1 MNKEGFMLLDAMLSI
16 AIVSVLALMCFS
28 IYRVID
34 NDERVME
41 EYYQKNNESYE
52 LLFGSL
58 GDCAPCVLEADR
70 SKPES

>member
-1 MNKEGFMLLDAMLSI
+1 MLLDAMLSI
-16 AIVSVLALMCFS
+16 AVVSVLALMCFS

-52 LLFGSL
+52 PLFGSL
-58 GDCAPCVLEADR
+58 GDCELCVLEADR

>member
-1 MNKEGFMLLDAMLSI
+1 MLLDAMLSI

-58 GDCAPCVLEADR
+58 SDCVPCVLETDR
-70 SKPES
+70 STPGS